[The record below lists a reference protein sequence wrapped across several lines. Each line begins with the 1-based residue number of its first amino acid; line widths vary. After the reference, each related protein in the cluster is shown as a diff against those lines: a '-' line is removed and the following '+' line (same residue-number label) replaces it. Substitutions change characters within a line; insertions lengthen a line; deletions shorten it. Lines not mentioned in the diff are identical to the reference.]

1 MDYWQLCVL
10 IECDR
15 CEQVALVGV
24 VVGSL
29 LFGWLTDRIGRQF
42 PLQIGAV
49 VGLLSAFGSSIAPS
63 YGWLLAARFFVG
75 VSLGG
80 IPQVY
85 AALLHLRSSL
95 FKSISISPQYV
106 HWFCLDKYLKN
117 KRANIHVF

>member
-1 MDYWQLCVL
+1 MERAIVYCVL
-10 IECDR
+10 IECER
-15 CEQVALVGV
+15 CGQVALVGI

-63 YGWLLAARFFVG
+63 YSWLLAARFIVG
-75 VSLGG
+75 ISLGG

-85 AALLHLRSSL
+85 GSLLPLRPHFYSTCMNAVCALVLLVQVL
-95 FKSISISPQYV
+95 EK
-106 HWFCLDKYLKN
+106 
-117 KRANIHVF
+117 